1 MAGTDV
7 LTTSDGIA
15 GTNDDPL
22 FQTMRVGEMFRYRF
36 TLTPGDYRVR
46 LLFAEIYW
54 ESGDAEK
61 EDIFVSGRKVLTG
74 YNIFDEAGH
83 DVISGSLG
91 SHFPC
96 TRERGRAESRSSHP
110 RVRHRVRGGSAL
122 RKERN
127 EEGLRWK
134 AKRRD
139 RST

>member
-61 EDIFVSGRKVLTG
+61 EDVFVSGRKVLSG

-83 DVISGSLG
+83 DVAVEKEFTARPSRETLDIRFIGQSLPMHSGA
-91 SHFPC
+91 
-96 TRERGRAESRSSHP
+96 RACGIEIVAP
-110 RVRHRVRGGSAL
+110 
-122 RKERN
+122 
-127 EEGLRWK
+127 
-134 AKRRD
+134 
-139 RST
+139 